1 MGGMR
6 GFWVLRDLYRR
17 VFGSQARASRA
28 ESALGSRLEDAATKA
43 ERSAVVKEALER
55 KLALRGQLRLL
66 KERAEETEE
75 ERRERGLREEQE
87 MLRELRRTRERFG
100 QQMDHIQKIRESNE
114 RMVEERA
121 RSTGRGVETKEEK
134 LRRVFEE
141 IEKFDRDFFTSDQ
154 PTKK

>member
-1 MGGMR
+1 M
-6 GFWVLRDLYRR
+6 
-17 VFGSQARASRA
+17 
-28 ESALGSRLEDAATKA
+28 
-43 ERSAVVKEALER
+43 
-55 KLALRGQLRLL
+55 
-66 KERAEETEE
+66 
-75 ERRERGLREEQE
+75 REEQE